1 MTTPRIGLLRHF
13 PVDQAFPRGWRTA
26 AELEDWLARYDR
38 APVLVGAHD
47 LGGVDWRS
55 CLASDLPRARI
66 TADTVFGGPVEH
78 TGMLREARFVAF
90 DTGRLRLPG
99 RPHGARAND
108 GRPPRRRETRH
119 PGRLPRRHDEVP
131 ERRVVPAR
139 VQGAATAD
147 GPARHGVC
155 VRAGAVAAR
164 ESTDG
169 RPEHIVGTTSSG
181 RPGASPNP
189 WGSREVTG
197 GCRRYDILRSFRA
210 HNFGMHGAPVGPP
223 VRDCPPTFQWR
234 SFRGT
239 RSSPSS

>member
-90 DTGRLRLPG
+90 DTGRLRLPVLMWHLLVRICWRTG
-99 RPHGARAND
+99 HPSQRACRDDLMERVRTMADRLGDAKHDTLVVSHAGMMKYLSAELCRRGFRGPRLRMAR
-108 GRPPRRRETRH
+108 H
-119 PGRLPRRHDEVP
+119 
-131 ERRVVPAR
+131 
-139 VQGAATAD
+139 ATAY
-147 GPARHGVC
+147 VY
-155 VRAGAVAAR
+155 
-164 ESTDG
+164 ELG
-169 RPEHIVGTTSSG
+169 R
-181 RPGASPNP
+181 
-189 WGSREVTG
+189 
-197 GCRRYDILRSFRA
+197 
-210 HNFGMHGAPVGPP
+210 
-223 VRDCPPTFQWR
+223 
-234 SFRGT
+234 
-239 RSSPSS
+239 